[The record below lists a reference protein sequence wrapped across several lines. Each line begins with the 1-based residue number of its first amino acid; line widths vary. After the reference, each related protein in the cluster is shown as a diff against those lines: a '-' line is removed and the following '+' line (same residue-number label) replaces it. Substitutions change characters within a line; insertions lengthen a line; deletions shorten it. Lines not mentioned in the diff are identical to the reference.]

1 MVSSNCSRPVV
12 LITGAASGI
21 GAATARLCASR
32 NWIVYATDTDTQ
44 FPPAVEADCRCHE
57 LDVTDAAQCKAVVD
71 RILDETGRIDVL
83 VNNAGFAVPGPI
95 EDVSVADSRFQFDV
109 VVHGSHRMTQ
119 TVLPAMRAR
128 GEGRILMLSSVLGVS
143 PSPGLGSYGAAK
155 AALESLTDSLRMEL
169 RGTGISVSL
178 IEPAWVDTSFAE
190 RARDRLKNV
199 QPAGERAAAYSDTY
213 AMVESGWALTGGPF
227 ALSPET
233 VAETV
238 VKAAT
243 DDDPKARYP
252 VGTRS
257 RLVMAGRL
265 LPDRLREALT
275 TTLLRGS
282 VSLDSLW
289 PGGEQPTAPTD
300 SKTLSTGQTVSVP
313 LETEASVS
321 GVVLSASRAVDRLLP
336 DELVPV
342 RLTPTRSAV
351 LLLSV
356 EYHRIDAGEIEPYN
370 EVGIMVPAVPDS
382 AWSLPVISGLSS
394 ALGGYVWR
402 LPVTTEPACALGRE
416 IWGYPKSVAD
426 IGIST
431 SEGVTATRL
440 AVDDQRVLSLAVER
454 PPTSSMT
461 FSTASYTIRDGEC
474 CRTSLEFDG
483 QLGFRPL
490 SRRVDWS
497 LGTHPWA
504 ETLSS
509 LSLGSRALARFAGE
523 CTARIGPPQP
533 Q

>member
-1 MVSSNCSRPVV
+1 MVSSSCSRPVV

-243 DDDPKARYP
+243 DDNPKARYP

-257 RLVMAGRL
+257 RLVMAG
-265 LPDRLREALT
+265 
-275 TTLLRGS
+275 GS
-282 VSLDSLW
+282 CR
-289 PGGEQPTAPTD
+289 TD
-300 SKTLSTGQTVSVP
+300 SARRSRRRCFVARLVWTPFGLVASNP
-313 LETEASVS
+313 LH
-321 GVVLSASRAVDRLLP
+321 RR
-336 DELVPV
+336 
-342 RLTPTRSAV
+342 TRR
-351 LLLSV
+351 
-356 EYHRIDAGEIEPYN
+356 H
-370 EVGIMVPAVPDS
+370 
-382 AWSLPVISGLSS
+382 
-394 ALGGYVWR
+394 
-402 LPVTTEPACALGRE
+402 
-416 IWGYPKSVAD
+416 
-426 IGIST
+426 
-431 SEGVTATRL
+431 
-440 AVDDQRVLSLAVER
+440 
-454 PPTSSMT
+454 
-461 FSTASYTIRDGEC
+461 
-474 CRTSLEFDG
+474 
-483 QLGFRPL
+483 
-490 SRRVDWS
+490 SRRVRRSRCRSKPRRRSPASSCRHRGPSTDCFPTSWCRFGS
-497 LGTHPWA
+497 RQPGRQCCCC
-504 ETLSS
+504 LSS
-509 LSLGSRALARFAGE
+509 ITESTPARSSRTTRSGSWFRPFLIRRGR
-523 CTARIGPPQP
+523 CR
-533 Q
+533 